1 MQSIG
6 AASADLSTVSK
17 KAMTQTPSET
27 ARMAYAVKL
36 AEAQIAEAKK
46 LHEIHFGVGASP
58 LVLAAIIEALARNHA
73 SALAAKIRS

>member
-1 MQSIG
+1 
-6 AASADLSTVSK
+6 
-17 KAMTQTPSET
+17 
-27 ARMAYAVKL
+27 MAYAVKL